1 MSDLGPHGLKPTR
14 LLWHGIPQVRTLEWV
29 AMQASQLRDRT
40 RISYAACVDRRALY
54 HWSRLGSPGL
64 EVTHPP
70 PLWISSG
77 STEKPLLSPWGYL
90 VPLSNMSFQS
100 FLLLNFIDLHTVSGR
115 ILHVCS
121 FAQAYLTLL

>member
-14 LLWHGIPQVRTLEWV
+14 LVWHGIPQVRTLEWV

-64 EVTHPP
+64 EVTPP
-70 PLWISSG
+70 PHYGYPAVVLRS
-77 STEKPLLSPWGYL
+77 LSFPHGVTL
-90 VPLSNMSFQS
+90 
-100 FLLLNFIDLHTVSGR
+100 FLCQTCLFKASY
-115 ILHVCS
+115 C
-121 FAQAYLTLL
+121 